1 MNMRLQSKKISA
13 PSLMPLN
20 RGWLQ
25 RKCDCGTH
33 TIGGGEC
40 DWCQKEKSSAQL
52 QRAAVNAEQ
61 VNEVPPI
68 VHDVLRSSGQ
78 PLDAHTRSFF
88 ESRFDHDFSR
98 VRVHTDTRAAESAQ
112 AVNALAYTVGRDIVF
127 GAGQYTPGTNAGQRL
142 LAHELTHAAQ
152 QGAVAYGG
160 QRELTIGAAHDNHEQ
175 EADIMAAR
183 TGTAGAQ
190 LDNQVGQARPRLQRQ
205 PKPPVRE
212 EEEKKPEIKITPATR
227 TIPQAEAVKQLVP
240 FAPAPS
246 GLPDKST
253 PGKSMPSARAEEGP
267 EIEASVEGSVA
278 DKKIT
283 TNIEVGI
290 PIKQF
295 KPVLI
300 LGQPLVLNKELKF
313 GVEVGAGPGPV
324 GFGPQQ
330 QAAFKISYKALS
342 YEIKGLTD
350 RVKGLKEFGIGVTAE
365 AGIDPAAPFA
375 RPDLG
380 VKAELGA
387 EYQIGS
393 TPKALGGG
401 GIFLKGSVGYEVT
414 IPAQGPATAAPTA
427 DFGFKIEFGGK

>member
-1 MNMRLQSKKISA
+1 MGSRLQSEIKPVSSDIFA
-13 PSLMPLN
+13 V
-20 RGWLQ
+20 RGVLQ
-25 RKCDCGTH
+25 RKCECGSH
-33 TIGGGEC
+33 TIAGGACES
-40 DWCQKEKSSAQL
+40 CQQDKSASHL
-52 QRAAVNAEQ
+52 QRAATNAGLDSD
-61 VNEVPPI
+61 VPPI

-98 VRVHTDTRAAESAQ
+98 VRVHTDTRAAESAH

-152 QGAVAYGG
+152 QGAVAYSG

-183 TGTAGAQ
+183 TGMAGAQ
-190 LDNQVGQARPRLQRQ
+190 VDRQFSQARPRLQRQ
-205 PKPPVRE
+205 PKPPAKD
-212 EEEKKPEIKITPATR
+212 EEKKPELKITPATR

-240 FAPAPS
+240 FAPAPT
-246 GLPDKST
+246 GLPDKSV
-253 PGKSMPSARAEEGP
+253 PGKSMPSDKAEEGP
-267 EIEASVEGSVA
+267 EIEASVEGSIA

-283 TNIEVGI
+283 TNFEVGI

-295 KPVLI
+295 KPVLVF
-300 LGQPLVLNKELKF
+300 GQPLVFNKELKF

-342 YEIKGLTD
+342 YEIKSLTD
-350 RVKGLKEFGIGVTAE
+350 RVKRLKEFGIGVTAE

-427 DFGFKIEFGGK
+427 DFGFKIEFGRK

>member
-1 MNMRLQSKKISA
+1 MSSTHQHETKSNSPHALI
-13 PSLMPLN
+13 PSGL
-20 RGWLQ
+20 LQ
-25 RKCDCGTH
+25 RKCACGTH
-33 TIGGGEC
+33 TIAGGEC
-40 DWCQKEKSSAQL
+40 ESCSKEKSSSQL
-52 QRAAVNAEQ
+52 QRSAASAEG
-61 VNEVPPI
+61 VSEVPPI

-98 VRVHTDTRAAESAQ
+98 VRVHTDTRAAESAH

-152 QGAVAYGG
+152 QGAVAYSG
-160 QRELTIGAAHDNHEQ
+160 QRELTIGAAVDNHEQ

-183 TGTAGAQ
+183 TGMAGAQ
-190 LDNQVGQARPRLQRQ
+190 LDHQFGQVRPRLQRQ
-205 PKPPVRE
+205 PKPPAK

-240 FAPAPS
+240 FAPAPT

-253 PGKSMPSARAEEGP
+253 PGKSTPSDKAEGP

-278 DKKIT
+278 EQKIT

-295 KPVLI
+295 EPVLI
-300 LGQPLVLNKELKF
+300 LGQPLVFNKELKF

-342 YEIKGLTD
+342 YEIKSLTD

-427 DFGFKIEFGGK
+427 DFGFKIEFGGR